1 MPAPTQ
7 EGGWIELKYLTMG
20 EIHSDGGIPKG
31 IGNLIT
37 GGVFAGSG
45 VDPSQVISDGPVTT
59 YGPNEMVLDNWG
71 EIASWTAKVPV
82 VSHRSS
88 GIGFVNFGDIGTVNI
103 DAPIETHGLGARGF
117 NLYDG
122 TLKRPASRA
131 SPPMETGLLAC
142 SSRSHIKFF
151 TP

>member
-1 MPAPTQ
+1 
-7 EGGWIELKYLTMG
+7 MG